1 MPPKKKRDIRSYFTT
16 KRKEADGHEEESSR
30 ASNVQPV
37 AKPSDKL
44 ETSSERPDPPTQ
56 SHQPSASLSS
66 HPCDKQREKS
76 HATHSFS
83 WQWLSRRTT
92 WTCNRAG
99 TVEEVLKRSPAFKK
113 IAGQNKDKEL
123 VFLKN
128 GKAISSHTPCRLMIK
143 DEQLIVKYI
152 QQDKD
157 KNEPKPHVSAPVVQS
172 VELVMFHV
180 LTKGGKKVVRIMR
193 NPALRTNFE
202 EITVY
207 AYKGEKVKNAL
218 RRDGRFSNE
227 VFKKNCVLSDTSTA
241 DTTEMSSLVDDLDGK
256 TFKIVLLD
264 KSPPPETPPC
274 SLELVQSYSPR
285 SDSDVNQ
292 DPPQQSATTESENDN
307 RPREKP
313 EPEGDTAPEQI
324 PRKIPNS
331 KTMQCQLAT
340 KFTELVKGTKSQ
352 IPKLSRVQNLFRVEY
367 GKNDQTCRE
376 VKTMKK
382 LMELSNSVC
391 HVRVNGRAGGSGF
404 LLFDKFVLTNGHVIK
419 NVYDEQ
425 TKQLSEKVTVHFS
438 YESLEQMESG
448 AEVEEVAGFAY
459 YSGESGHQYDWAL
472 LKLRAEQNLPDGLL
486 KHFGFHSQSG
496 GICII
501 GHPDGRVK
509 MIEPCLIVSFDN
521 RSQVAARHYHENPDG
536 AVVDTGL
543 YGENPGHLQWVTPR
557 FFEDVAGWVK
567 QNKQVLTY
575 ESSFYFGSSGSPVFD
590 EHCNVVA
597 MHSAGYVYRN
607 ARGQSQSVI
616 EYGFPLSVIIEQVIY
631 QLVERGKF
639 DILKEYLACGCAR
652 HQNIMSNLKK
662 LVEGRNL
669 TAFRNAANSPEVIN
683 DASLKKFFDF
693 LCRPDEPVPMDTD

>member
-1 MPPKKKRDIRSYFTT
+1 MKPKFKPEEKGPMDRFVMKIQNKKSSQRPVLPPVEKCCDELVTSTVFTMPLTQHQLGSAPAPR
-16 KRKEADGHEEESSR
+16 
-30 ASNVQPV
+30 QP
-37 AKPSDKL
+37 P
-44 ETSSERPDPPTQ
+44 
-56 SHQPSASLSS
+56 
-66 HPCDKQREKS
+66 DKQEKRL
-76 HATHSFS
+76 HATHSFE
-83 WQWLSRRTT
+83 WCWDGRKPTNI
-92 WTCNRAG
+92 TCDKAG
-99 TVEEVLKRSPAFKK
+99 TVENTLLRSEIFKG
-113 IAGQNKDKEL
+113 IAQKNKDREL
-123 VFLKN
+123 VILKD
-128 GKAISSHTPCRLMIK
+128 GKVISSHFPCCLIK
-143 DEQLIVKYI
+143 RERLIVRYI
-152 QQDKD
+152 KAGGKPKQSFENRGYVNSWRKGPSDK
-157 KNEPKPHVSAPVVQS
+157 P
-172 VELVMFHV
+172 VMFHV
-180 LTKGGKKVVRIMR
+180 LTKGGKNVVRIMR

-202 EITVY
+202 AITVF
-207 AYKGEKVKNAL
+207 AYKGEKVKHAL
-218 RRDGRFSNE
+218 RRDGRLLNT
-227 VFKKNCVLSDTSTA
+227 VFKKNCVLSDPSTGV
-241 DTTEMSSLVDDLDGK
+241 TTEMSSPVDDLDGK

-264 KSPPPETPPC
+264 KSPPPESPPG
-274 SLELVQSYSPR
+274 SLNDAYMMQNDSLR
-285 SDSDVNQ
+285 SDSDLNQ
-292 DPPQQSATTESENDN
+292 DPPQQNDN

-313 EPEGDTAPEQI
+313 EPEGDTAPEQN
-324 PRKIPNS
+324 PDTMQRKIS
-331 KTMQCQLAT
+331 SQFKD
-340 KFTELVKGTKSQ
+340 LVKRMKTLQGSK
-352 IPKLSRVQNLFRVEY
+352 PSRMQDFYRVEY

-419 NVYDEQ
+419 NVYDEE
-425 TKQLSEKVTVHFS
+425 TRQLTETVTVHFS
-438 YESLEQMESG
+438 YESLDHMESG

-459 YSGESGHQYDWAL
+459 YSGASGHQYDWAL

-486 KHFGFHSQSG
+486 KHFGFLPPSG

-501 GHPDGRVK
+501 GHPDGGVK

-521 RSQVAARHYHENPDG
+521 RSQVAERHYCENPDG
-536 AVVDTGL
+536 VEVHTGL
-543 YGENPGHLQWVTPR
+543 YHENPGHLQLVTPR

-639 DILKEYLACGCAR
+639 DVLKEYLACSCAR

-693 LCRPDEPVPMDTD
+693 LCRPEDPDPMDTD